1 MGNTELKP
9 YWNEDHTKYAV
20 LVATNSFLGWST
32 MNVPELAWDSRVVS
46 YVIEHLK
53 DTEWQKSFKDTG
65 QNRKTLKELRESKEY
80 KEFDEFLS
88 SLAVAYE
95 DSYLPPIGGVE
106 VIWIDAGRQWRI
118 RDGGEGQDIF
128 EFADEIKWI
137 SFE

>member
-1 MGNTELKP
+1 MDNTELKP

-32 MNVPELAWDSRVVS
+32 MNVPELAWDSRVVG

-53 DTEWQKSFKDTG
+53 DPEWQKAFKDIWP
-65 QNRKTLKELRESKEY
+65 NHKTLKELRESKEY
-80 KEFDEFLS
+80 KELDEFIS
-88 SLAVAYE
+88 SLSVAYE
-95 DSYLPPIGGVE
+95 DSYLPPIGGIE

-118 RDGGEGQDIF
+118 RDGGEGQDVL
-128 EFADEIKWI
+128 EFADEMKWT